1 MQTLSTSNIFAE
13 IEKSIHKVHMQ
24 SQGTPNSQNQPENN
38 KADFK
43 MSLFQ
48 NLLHKA
54 MVIKTAWCWNQNK
67 HIEQRNR
74 VECYKYPPHKWLIH
88 I

>member
-1 MQTLSTSNIFAE
+1 MQTLSTSNIIAE

-54 MVIKTAWCWNQNK
+54 MVIKTAWYWHKDILAHRQSQNR
-67 HIEQRNR
+67 IEFRN
-74 VECYKYPPHKWLIH
+74 KLTHS
-88 I
+88 